1 MSGILQTALSN
12 AVLVTAAVPVV
23 WLVGRFVRRPALTHA
38 LWLIVLVKLLTPPLW
53 TVPVQLPHRHVVR
66 DASQVRETAVPP
78 RQIIHNSHVQV
89 ASVEIYEVATEPT
102 RKTIATSAL
111 APVAAPELISRAAV
125 VPAAPRTIA
134 WRSVITQLLET
145 MWIMGSVACIVVA
158 LVRMIRFSRALR
170 FASSAPRD
178 VQGRADE
185 LARRLRLRAA
195 PKVHFIPG
203 ALCPMLWTAGTC
215 ARLLVPSALWQ
226 RLDEVQRDAVLLHE
240 LAHWARR
247 DHWVRWIEI
256 VATTLYW
263 WLPPCWLARR
273 ELREAEEQCCDAWVL
288 WALPGKFRHY
298 ANALLE
304 AVEFISIRADRP
316 SALNAVPAL
325 ASGMGQFRHLK
336 RRLAMLKN
344 GNVSRAL
351 SWGGVA
357 AAFGL
362 GALLLPMSPI
372 LAQTAVETQSKPD
385 AEIQQTRTVA
395 VDATPAAET
404 LSPTEKTSTTV
415 EDAKM
420 NDVLEK
426 LAASQKQIEALTRRL
441 EEANATIAV
450 MKAGNQ
456 QQKPETSNASP
467 ELKPGGAVSVYSE
480 VAPIN
485 PTPPATAAGA
495 KFEFTGSLPLDP
507 NVNYDAK
514 SADQPRRLVVTDRRT
529 GQIRT
534 IIVGP
539 GDGGIAVKTAET
551 SGAGSQAERL
561 DRLEA
566 NLQAMLQEIKSIR
579 AESGAK
585 NATPSVQPSPQP
597 EGR

>member
-1 MSGILQTALSN
+1 
-12 AVLVTAAVPVV
+12 
-23 WLVGRFVRRPALTHA
+23 
-38 LWLIVLVKLLTPPLW
+38 
-53 TVPVQLPHRHVVR
+53 
-66 DASQVRETAVPP
+66 
-78 RQIIHNSHVQV
+78 VQV
-89 ASVEIYEVATEPT
+89 ATVEIYEVATEPAS
-102 RKTIATSAL
+102 KTVAIPAL
-111 APVAAPELISRAAV
+111 APVPAPELTSRAAAV
-125 VPAAPRTIA
+125 VPAAPRTIS

-145 MWIMGSVACIVVA
+145 IWIIGSLACTVVA

-170 FASSAPRD
+170 FATPAPPS
-178 VQGRADE
+178 VQARADE
-185 LARRLRLRAA
+185 LACRLRLRGA
-195 PKVHFIPG
+195 PKVQFIPG
-203 ALCPMLWTAGTC
+203 ALCPMLWTAGSS

-256 VATTLYW
+256 LATTVYW

-357 AAFGL
+357 AALGL

-372 LAQTAVETQSKPD
+372 LAQTAVETQPKPD
-385 AEIQQTRTVA
+385 VEIQQTRTVA
-395 VDATPAAET
+395 VDATPTAET
-404 LSPTEKTSTTV
+404 ASPTEKTSTTV
-415 EDAKM
+415 EDARM
-420 NDVLEK
+420 NDIMEK

-456 QQKPETSNASP
+456 QQNPQIFRASP
-467 ELKPGGAVSVYSE
+467 EVKQGGAVSVYSK

-485 PTPPATAAGA
+485 PTPPATSAEG
-495 KFEFTGSLPLDP
+495 KFEFNSSLPLDP
-507 NVNYDAK
+507 NVNYDPK
-514 SADQPRRLVVTDRRT
+514 SADQARRLVVADRRT

-534 IIVGP
+534 ILVAP
-539 GDGGIAVKTAET
+539 GDGGIAIKAAEA

-585 NATPSVQPSPQP
+585 TATPSLKTAPQP
-597 EGR
+597 AGR